1 MKHSFIFLL
10 TCICC
15 ALAGSAQLLSQEE
28 LKEQKEYS
36 SLEEALSE
44 PEKVYKLDLEYRD
57 GDEPQLFNKIARLY
71 NLQALRITHTQIRE
85 VSSEICALQNLQEL
99 NLGSNDSLTSLSPE
113 IGFLKHLN
121 YLNVSYT
128 SIKDLPETFF
138 LMDSLHTLVMM
149 GVSGLNFEKTFHSL
163 GRLGNLNSINAG
175 WNNLETLPEA
185 IGSLK
190 ELKELDLNKNRI
202 SYLPETIGNLTNLE
216 TLILGDKSGN
226 GNELKGL
233 PESIVQLK
241 NLRTLNLFSNKLSTL
256 PPSLCNLKKLEKLYL
271 PYNNVA
277 SIPDC
282 IFSMPELKDLNLYGN
297 PLAKAPDS
305 LVNFSPGST
314 LYLGDNNLSEYE
326 DLKLAY
332 LLQRRE
338 YKLGAPTDSFVIEPP
353 LPAIDT
359 LIYTFYQ
366 GPVEFPHNYRAK
378 VTRNKVTWYELKGKT
393 VTAKKVMPI
402 TEQEF
407 IRLAYTA
414 DRFFLKKNPAME
426 VMMFP
431 MKIVQAAPTRY
442 LNQGEGSKRRKWRR
456 TVVNMAIPGRIS

>member
-1 MKHSFIFLL
+1 
-10 TCICC
+10 
-15 ALAGSAQLLSQEE
+15 
-28 LKEQKEYS
+28 
-36 SLEEALSE
+36 
-44 PEKVYKLDLEYRD
+44 
-57 GDEPQLFNKIARLY
+57 
-71 NLQALRITHTQIRE
+71 
-85 VSSEICALQNLQEL
+85 
-99 NLGSNDSLTSLSPE
+99 
-113 IGFLKHLN
+113 
-121 YLNVSYT
+121 
-128 SIKDLPETFF
+128 
-138 LMDSLHTLVMM
+138 
-149 GVSGLNFEKTFHSL
+149 
-163 GRLGNLNSINAG
+163 
-175 WNNLETLPEA
+175 
-185 IGSLK
+185 
-190 ELKELDLNKNRI
+190 
-202 SYLPETIGNLTNLE
+202 
-216 TLILGDKSGN
+216 LILGDKSGN

-393 VTAKKVMPI
+393 ATAKKVTPI

-414 DRFFLKKNPAME
+414 DRFFFKEESSYGRDDVPDEDCTGGSYQIFESRRGKQKEKVEKNGCEYGNPWQDLL
-426 VMMFP
+426 VKFLQ
-431 MKIVQAAPTRY
+431 KYRAPEIEDLDR
-442 LNQGEGSKRRKWRR
+442 
-456 TVVNMAIPGRIS
+456 